1 MYKRKSIPR
10 LSSKVKLIKTFLISC
25 STNGTFQNQ
34 KGKEEMTESHG
45 QRIHRGHRPYF
56 ALSATLFF
64 LDFDFLSLL

>member
-1 MYKRKSIPR
+1 
-10 LSSKVKLIKTFLISC
+10 
-25 STNGTFQNQ
+25 
-34 KGKEEMTESHG
+34 MTESHG